1 MISKKLEKAI
11 NDQIKLEEQSS
22 RIYLAM
28 ASWCQTKGFPGAAA
42 FLYKHSDEE
51 RIHQL
56 KFVHYLNDRNGY
68 AFLSEV
74 EQPETE
80 YGSIEKLF
88 DEVLKHEQMVTGR
101 INLLVDLC
109 LEEKDHTTNNFLQW
123 FVMEQIEEES
133 LVQGIID
140 KFKLMGGSA
149 GGYFHIDNF
158 LGGRALAG
166 AAAEKA

>member
-11 NDQIKLEEQSS
+11 NDQITLEEQSS

-51 RIHQL
+51 RLHQL

-68 AFLSEV
+68 AVLSHV
-74 EQPETE
+74 EQPSTE
-80 YGSIEKLF
+80 FGSIESLF
-88 DEVLKHEQMVTGR
+88 EEVLKHEQMVSGR
-101 INLLVDLC
+101 INMLVDIC
-109 LEEKDHTTNNFLQW
+109 LQEKDHTTNNFLQW
-123 FVMEQIEEES
+123 FVTEQIEEES

-149 GGYFHIDNF
+149 GGYFHLDNY
-158 LGGRALAG
+158 LEGLAAAG
-166 AAAEKA
+166 AGTKEV